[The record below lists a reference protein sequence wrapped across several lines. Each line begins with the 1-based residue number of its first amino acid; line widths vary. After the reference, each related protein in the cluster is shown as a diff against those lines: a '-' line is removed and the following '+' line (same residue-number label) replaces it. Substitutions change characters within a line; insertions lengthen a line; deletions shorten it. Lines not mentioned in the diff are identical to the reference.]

1 MQVYGLKSHWKVY
14 FLRKYSLFL
23 RLLGVL
29 LCFEGLIDHGA
40 DEVVEA
46 EISLRCV
53 GGFVYRGLRVGTG
66 AASGWELGFVTLAVV
81 GKHGKG
87 FLFREVLGT
96 RRKDGDGG
104 CFFGLFGIED
114 LFGHETGLAEE
125 VDVLQFRA
133 LRRFFLV
140 IARIADGI
148 GFLYAFMDNTTVIGT
163 VLLHSVDDAFAFKCA
178 VNLTDRVFK
187 DSCCHNIEFVLLRC
201 DRLVV
206 GLLTYK

>member
-1 MQVYGLKSHWKVY
+1 MLFSQKSALILCLLAGL
-14 FLRKYSLFL
+14 F
-23 RLLGVL
+23 G
-29 LCFEGLIDHGA
+29 FEGLIDHRT
-40 DEVVEA
+40 DEVVQA
-46 EISLRCV
+46 EITLRFLGV
-53 GGFVYRGLRVGTG
+53 LVYRRLWVGTS
-66 AASGWELGFVTLAVV
+66 ATCARQLRTVTLAVV
-81 GKHGKG
+81 GKQGLG

-96 RRKDGDGG
+96 RRKNRHGRRLLG
-104 CFFGLFGIED
+104 FVGIEN
-114 LFGHETGLAEE
+114 LLGHETRLPEE
-125 VDVLQFRA
+125 IDMRQLRS
-133 LRRFFLV
+133 LRRVLLV

-201 DRLVV
+201 DRLAV